1 MIWGGQ
7 ALRIFDDRLS
17 ASLSQ
22 IRNAKEALDNN
33 IKQDEGQQH
42 ITLVRE
48 YMSILEGFDKHFS
61 ALSNVQVRIQLK
73 IQHVIGLR
81 DGVSSSVHQHLTDD
95 FFENICLGNT
105 NGL

>member
-22 IRNAKEALDNN
+22 IRNAKEALDHN

-42 ITLVRE
+42 IELLQE
-48 YMSILEGFDKHFS
+48 YMTVLEGFEKHFS
-61 ALSNVQVRIQLK
+61 SLSNVQVRIQLK
-73 IQHVIGLR
+73 IKHVIGLR
-81 DGVSSSVHQHLTDD
+81 DGASHFQYFYLHVL
-95 FFENICLGNT
+95 NT
-105 NGL
+105 RAIDLNTANSA

>member
-22 IRNAKEALDNN
+22 IRNAKEALDHN

-42 ITLVRE
+42 LELLQE
-48 YMSILEGFDKHFS
+48 YMTVFEGFEKHFS
-61 ALSNVQVRIQLK
+61 NLSNVQIRIQLK
-73 IQHVIGLR
+73 INHVIGLR
-81 DGVSSSVHQHLTDD
+81 DGVSLYPRFLNPWT
-95 FFENICLGNT
+95 FEG
-105 NGL
+105 

>member
-22 IRNAKEALDNN
+22 IRNAKEALDHN

-42 ITLVRE
+42 IKLVQE
-48 YMSILEGFDKHFS
+48 YMTILEGFEKHFS

-73 IQHVIGLR
+73 IKHVIGLR
-81 DGVSSSVHQHLTDD
+81 DGVGLPHCYSIHIVNSQAFLL
-95 FFENICLGNT
+95 ENA
-105 NGL
+105 NGA